1 MKKEEQGAEV
11 VWIRLMICSILEAGE
26 RRLVAL
32 RRFGLHL
39 AGLGVCIVRSRLLC
53 FLFGSGRLSLMWSI
67 TVPSFNSDIEECRQ
81 A

>member
-53 FLFGSGRLSLMWSI
+53 FLFGSGHLSLMLVHRS
-67 TVPSFNSDIEECRQ
+67 SFFQ
-81 A
+81 L